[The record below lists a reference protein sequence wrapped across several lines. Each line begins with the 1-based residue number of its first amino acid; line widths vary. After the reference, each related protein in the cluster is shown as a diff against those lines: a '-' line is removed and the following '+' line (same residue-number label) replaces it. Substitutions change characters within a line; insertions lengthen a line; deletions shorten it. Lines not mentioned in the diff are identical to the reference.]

1 MQIVYFTAIFPY
13 FILTAFLIR
22 GLTLPGAMDG
32 IEFYIKPNWTK
43 LATAKVWVN
52 AAVQNFN
59 SIGIAFG
66 SLIGKLANVLPRI
79 LEAKG
84 CPIS

>member
-1 MQIVYFTAIFPY
+1 M
-13 FILTAFLIR
+13 LTAFLIR
-22 GLTLPGAMDG
+22 GLTLPGAAAG

-43 LATAKVWVN
+43 LASAEVWVN

-66 SLIGKLANVLPRI
+66 SLIGTW
-79 LEAKG
+79 
-84 CPIS
+84 

>member
-1 MQIVYFTAIFPY
+1 M
-13 FILTAFLIR
+13 LTAFLIR
-22 GLTLPGAMDG
+22 GLTLPGAAAG

-43 LATAKVWVN
+43 LATAEVWVN

-66 SLIGKLANVLPRI
+66 SLIG
-79 LEAKG
+79 
-84 CPIS
+84 